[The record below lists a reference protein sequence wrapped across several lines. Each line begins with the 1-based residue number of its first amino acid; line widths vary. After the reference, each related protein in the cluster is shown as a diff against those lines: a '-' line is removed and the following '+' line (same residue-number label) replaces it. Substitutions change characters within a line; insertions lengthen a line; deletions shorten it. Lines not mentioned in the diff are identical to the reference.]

1 MPLTFRCPECR
12 NLVSVDEQLA
22 GLHGRCPA
30 CAAAIQFPVTSSAEV
45 EGIQAGPAPL
55 PPSSQNLEN
64 SFTAKPTFTNLSDGW
79 KTVRVGLAMIVGGL
93 AALATLIL
101 VSLFVGLMD
110 HARPET
116 SAKLG
121 EVVFYLWLI
130 GLGVALLT
138 IFLGLCVCCATP
150 TQAQAREF
158 ALLSLLCFVLAGIC
172 IVVYALSLKAWID
185 QAMNEAFRNVAVQ
198 RHPGPLQPRLWSLTT
213 IALLLG
219 GVFGLASHI
228 LFVFY
233 LRHLARF
240 FAEESLFQ
248 NTGLYLRFLLIL
260 AALNI
265 VIAFVP
271 EQNNP
276 RLLFWLSQAISFA
289 GAIMLFWLMYLIQR
303 TQEALAA
310 ALKQRI

>member
-12 NLVSVDEQLA
+12 KLA

-30 CAAAIQFPVTSSAEV
+30 CAAAIQFPVTSSSEV

-55 PPSSQNLEN
+55 PPPSSPNLET
-64 SFTAKPTFTNLSDGW
+64 SFTAKPTFANLSHGW
-79 KTVRVGLAMIVGGL
+79 KTVRIGLAMIVGGL

-116 SAKLG
+116 SEKLG

-130 GLGVALLT
+130 ELGVSLLT

-150 TQAQAREF
+150 TQAQVRQF
-158 ALLSLLCFVLAGIC
+158 ALLSLLCFVLAGVC

-185 QAMNEAFRNVAVQ
+185 QAMNEAFRNVAV
-198 RHPGPLQPRLWSLTT
+198 RGHPGPLQPKLWALTG
-213 IALLLG
+213 IA
-219 GVFGLASHI
+219 FGPLFRLASHV

-240 FAEESLFQ
+240 FAEESLSK
-248 NTGLYLRFLLIL
+248 TPGGYIC
-260 AALNI
+260 A
-265 VIAFVP
+265 VC
-271 EQNNP
+271 
-276 RLLFWLSQAISFA
+276 
-289 GAIMLFWLMYLIQR
+289 
-303 TQEALAA
+303 
-310 ALKQRI
+310 